1 MWIGHQA
8 IRVFVF
14 QQLIDM
20 RCGFERLCFLV
31 RSEFKQ
37 DITRGHVYL
46 FMGKNKRRAKVL
58 TYDGTGLLLI
68 HKRLEIGQMNRLS
81 DLKQELTGIELARV
95 LMGNEPI
102 KSSVF
107 IDKKTHQ

>member
-1 MWIGHQA
+1 MFITHQS

-37 DITRGHVYL
+37 DIQAGHVYL

-68 HKRLEIGQMNRLS
+68 HKRLETGQMHRVS
-81 DLKQELTGIELARV
+81 ELKPEITAIELAQV
-95 LMGNEPI
+95 LMGNRSTI
-102 KSSVF
+102 NRVLLA
-107 IDKKTHQ
+107 KKT